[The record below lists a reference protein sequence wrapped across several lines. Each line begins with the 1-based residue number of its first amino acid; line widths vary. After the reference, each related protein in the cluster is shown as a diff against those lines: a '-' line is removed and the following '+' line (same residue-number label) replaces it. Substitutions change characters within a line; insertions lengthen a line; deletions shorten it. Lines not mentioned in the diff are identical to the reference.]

1 MKKTLSLLLLAA
13 ATLTGSVNA
22 FAGDKDQVYQT
33 AILKN
38 GTVLYGYI
46 LQNDGLGNLLFQSD
60 SAKVLLQ
67 NVEADV
73 TDRTVNK
80 GMLTQQWQEWAD
92 KNNAWQGSNGNQYL
106 LLSDVTVRKV
116 QSKEDHFANQMVG
129 KVASNVKLLERG
141 VKYRYTEM
149 SSNTYRL
156 KWDDVVNVVSER
168 RPKTA
173 LSGVNVTCQTKNG
186 QPYSGQYAG
195 ETGEITSLYLDNGVI
210 QTLKKADVVK
220 YSYSAVN
227 PDQTIFEQ
235 SPLLDAVR
243 TKNLGTITG
252 VIIEQNYASDKD
264 SENYILLQQ
273 ASGVIQ
279 SVKMSDIETISKER
293 NKQYNPEYDVIL
305 QAGEVYVNGTPVTP
319 VAVKGKKGV
328 NTLAA
333 FTPVVV
339 KKGANDLTSVKVQY
353 SATTAGTNVE
363 AYRVVALKKTGKGKK
378 AVYSFTDESLV
389 SSVYRPV
396 EIGTSVNQTTKAV
409 YNLNG
414 AGGFILYD
422 AKSKVAYCIFVEP

>member
-13 ATLTGSVNA
+13 ATLTGSVNV

-116 QSKEDHFANQMVG
+116 QTKEDHFANQMVG

-156 KWDDVVNVVSER
+156 KWDDVVNIVSER

-173 LSGVNVTCQTKNG
+173 LSGINVTCQTKNG
-186 QPYSGQYAG
+186 QPYS
-195 ETGEITSLYLDNGVI
+195 ERR
-210 QTLKKADVVK
+210 
-220 YSYSAVN
+220 
-227 PDQTIFEQ
+227 
-235 SPLLDAVR
+235 VR
-243 TKNLGTITG
+243 L
-252 VIIEQNYASDKD
+252 
-264 SENYILLQQ
+264 Q
-273 ASGVIQ
+273 ASTWT
-279 SVKMSDIETISKER
+279 M
-293 NKQYNPEYDVIL
+293 
-305 QAGEVYVNGTPVTP
+305 A
-319 VAVKGKKGV
+319 
-328 NTLAA
+328 
-333 FTPVVV
+333 
-339 KKGANDLTSVKVQY
+339 
-353 SATTAGTNVE
+353 
-363 AYRVVALKKTGKGKK
+363 
-378 AVYSFTDESLV
+378 SF
-389 SSVYRPV
+389 RP
-396 EIGTSVNQTTKAV
+396 
-409 YNLNG
+409 
-414 AGGFILYD
+414 
-422 AKSKVAYCIFVEP
+422 

>member
-13 ATLTGSVNA
+13 ATLTGSVNV

-116 QSKEDHFANQMVG
+116 QTKEDHFANQMVG

-156 KWDDVVNVVSER
+156 KWDDVVNIVSER

-173 LSGVNVTCQTKNG
+173 LSGINVTCQTKNG

-220 YSYSAVN
+220 YSYSALN

-252 VIIEQNYASDKD
+252 IIIEQNYASDKD

-319 VAVKGKKGV
+319 VTVKGKKGV

-422 AKSKVAYCIFVEP
+422 AKGKVAYCIFVEP

>member
-13 ATLTGSVNA
+13 ATLTGSVNV

-67 NVEADV
+67 DVEADV
-73 TDRTVNK
+73 TDRTVNR
-80 GMLTQQWQEWAD
+80 GMLSQQWQEWAD
-92 KNNAWQGSNGNQYL
+92 KNNAWQGTNDNQYL
-106 LLSDVTVRKV
+106 MLSDVTVRKV
-116 QSKEDHFANQMVG
+116 QAKEDHFANQMVG
-129 KVASNVKLLERG
+129 KVAANVKLLERG

-173 LSGVNVTCQTKNG
+173 LSGMNVTCQTKTG
-186 QPYSGQYAG
+186 QTYTGQYAG
-195 ETGEITSLYLDNGVI
+195 ETGDITSLYLDNGVI
-210 QTLKKADVVK
+210 QTLKKEDVVK

-227 PDQTIFEQ
+227 PNQSIFEQ

-252 VIIEQNYASDKD
+252 IIIEQNYASNKD
-264 SENYILLQQ
+264 TENYILLQQ
-273 ASGVIQ
+273 ASGIIQ
-279 SVKMSDIETISKER
+279 SVKMSDIENISKER
-293 NKQYNPEYDVIL
+293 NKQYAPQFDVIL
-305 QAGEVYVNGTPVTP
+305 EPGQVYVNETPATAVT
-319 VAVKGKKGV
+319 VKGKKGV

-339 KKGANDLTSVKVQY
+339 KKGANDLTQVKVQY
-353 SATTAGTNVE
+353 SAATAGTNVE

-378 AVYSFTDESLV
+378 AVYSFTDESLA

-396 EIGTSVNQTTKAV
+396 EISTSVNQTTKAV

-422 AKSKVAYCIFVEP
+422 AKAKVVYSIFVEP

>member
-1 MKKTLSLLLLAA
+1 MKKTLSLLLLAV

-67 NVEADV
+67 DVEADV
-73 TDRTVNK
+73 TDRTVNR
-80 GMLTQQWQEWAD
+80 GMLSQQWQEWAD
-92 KNNAWQGSNGNQYL
+92 KNSAWQGTNDNQYL

-116 QSKEDHFANQMVG
+116 QAKNDNFANQMVG
-129 KVASNVKLLERG
+129 KVAANVKLLERG

-149 SSNTYRL
+149 SGNTYRL

-173 LSGVNVTCQTKNG
+173 LSGINVTCQTKTG
-186 QPYSGQYAG
+186 QTYTGQYAG
-195 ETGEITSLYLDNGVI
+195 ETGQITSLYLDNGVI
-210 QTLKKADVVK
+210 QTLKKDEVVK

-227 PDQTIFEQ
+227 PGQSVFEQ

-264 SENYILLQQ
+264 TENYILLQQ

-279 SVKMSDIETISKER
+279 SVKMSDIENISKER
-293 NKQYNPEYDVIL
+293 NKQYAPQFDVIL
-305 QAGEVYVNGTPVTP
+305 EPGQVYINDTPATS
-319 VAVKGKKGV
+319 VAVKSKKGV
-328 NTLAA
+328 NTLPA

-339 KKGANDLTSVKVQY
+339 KKGANDLTQVKVQY
-353 SATTAGTNVE
+353 SAVTAGTNVE

-378 AVYSFTDESLV
+378 AVYSFTDESLA

-396 EIGTSVNQTTKAV
+396 EISTSVNQTTKAV

-422 AKSKVAYCIFVEP
+422 AKAKVAYSIFVEP